1 MTDIANPL
9 GRDLKVMGL
18 VGAAHGSSHF
28 LQLALP
34 PLFPLLR
41 AEFDVSWAM
50 LGLLPSLLYGV
61 SGFGQAAA
69 GFVVDR
75 FGARRVLLAGLTL
88 FSLATIAAG
97 LVAEFWM
104 LFPIA
109 VIAGIGNCVFH
120 PADLSILSTKVSK
133 GRLGRAYGS
142 HALSGNIGWA
152 LAPVVTGGIA
162 LATDWRTALVVAGCI
177 GLTVVGAFLAWGA
190 DLADDVDAQA
200 KENSGGGAARAKPAI
215 ELGRDIRAL
224 FSPTILSCFLYFAF
238 LSAAIIGFQSF
249 GVTALEQIYGISLL
263 TATTAVTTFLI
274 ASAGGILIGGFAA
287 DRTDRHDV
295 LAMTGVG
302 AAACLLCWIGTGTPP
317 AVLLIPIV
325 AVAGFASGTT
335 SPSRDML
342 VRKATPEGATG
353 RVFGFVY
360 SGLDL
365 GSAAMPAILGIVVDH
380 GWPNGVFYALAGVL
394 VLTMATVVQVR
405 RQARPMARP
414 A

>member
-97 LVAEFWM
+97 LVSAFWM

-109 VIAGIGNCVFH
+109 VVAGIGNCVFH

-152 LAPVVTGGIA
+152 LAPVVTGGVA
-162 LATDWRTALVVAGCI
+162 LVTDWRTALVVAGCI
-177 GLTVVGAFLAWGA
+177 GLAVVGAFLAWGA
-190 DLADDVDAQA
+190 DLADEVDGTQ
-200 KENSGGGAARAKPAI
+200 GRAGNTVASSERKPI
-215 ELGRDIRAL
+215 EFGRDVRAL

-249 GVTALEQIYGISLL
+249 GVTAIEQIYGIPLL
-263 TATTAVTTFLI
+263 TATTAVTAFLI
-274 ASAGGILIGGFAA
+274 ASAGGILVGGFAA

-295 LAMTGVG
+295 LAMAGVG
-302 AAACLLCWIGTGTPP
+302 GAACLLFWIGTGTPP
-317 AVLLIPIV
+317 ALLLIPIV
-325 AVAGFASGTT
+325 AVAGFVSGTT

-365 GSAAMPAILGIVVDH
+365 GSAAMPAILGIVVDN
-380 GWPNGVFYALAGVL
+380 GWPNGVFYSLAGVL

-405 RQARPMARP
+405 RQARPTTQSA
-414 A
+414 